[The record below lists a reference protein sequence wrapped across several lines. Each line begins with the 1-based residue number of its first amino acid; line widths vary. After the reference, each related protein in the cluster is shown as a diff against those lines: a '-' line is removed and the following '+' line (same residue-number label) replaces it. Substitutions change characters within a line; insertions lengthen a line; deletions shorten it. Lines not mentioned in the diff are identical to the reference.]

1 MSQVTEEVVAHLKRW
16 EGLRLEAYPDPGSK
30 DGHPWTVGHGHTSD
44 AFMRVTPGM
53 VITPQQ
59 ADAALRHDAQE
70 AAAAVRRLVK
80 VPLTG
85 NQLGALISFVFN
97 VGEGQFKKST
107 LLKRLNE
114 GQYDAVPAELSKWKY
129 NDGKVMQ
136 GLVNRR
142 AAEAGLW
149 AKGEF
154 VASKHVEAK
163 QEPAA
168 SKALRPE
175 VITAVG
181 GVLAS
186 GAGLANGDGY
196 VQIAIAA
203 AIGVAVL
210 VAAVVVL
217 RRAFRD

>member
-1 MSQVTEEVVAHLKRW
+1 MSQVTEETIEHLKRW

-30 DGHPWTVGHGHTSD
+30 DGSPWTIGYGHTSD

-59 ADAALRHDAQE
+59 AEAALRHDAEE

-97 VGEGQFKKST
+97 LGEGQFKKST

-114 GQYDAVPAELSKWKY
+114 GQYDAVPAELAKWKY

-154 VASKHVEAK
+154 VASKGVEASTA
-163 QEPAA
+163 PNA

-175 VITAVG
+175 VITAAG